1 MIVSDRASRLLA
13 TVPLFTGLE
22 PDALDILAGG
32 AQDRVYEAEE
42 IVFFEGEASEGLYVV
57 ASGWLKGS
65 KVSAAGREQVLR
77 YFGAGE
83 AINEV
88 GLFVETTNPATLSA
102 LERSTVWLIP
112 RRAILTLVAERPGL
126 LWPLTQNLARRL
138 LEVVRLIEDLSLLPL
153 EARLAKYLLDHAVGD
168 VFERRRWATQAE
180 LAARLGTVPDVL
192 NRILRGF
199 TEEGLV
205 TVDRQRI
212 VIVDRAGLEA
222 RTHPS

>member
-1 MIVSDRASRLLA
+1 VSDSALRLLA
-13 TVPLFTGLE
+13 RVPLFTGLE
-22 PDALDILAGG
+22 PAALEILAGG
-32 AQDRVYEAEE
+32 AQGRAFEADEV
-42 IVFFEGEASEGLYVV
+42 VFFEGEVSEGLYVV

-88 GLFVETTNPATLSA
+88 GLFVETTNPATLIA
-102 LERSTVWLIP
+102 LEPSRVWLIP
-112 RRAILTLVAERPGL
+112 RRAILTLVAQQPGL

-138 LEVVRLIEDLSLLPL
+138 LEVVRLVEDLSLLPL
-153 EARLAKYLLDHAVGD
+153 EARLAKYLLEHAAGD

-199 TEEGLV
+199 ADEGLV
-205 TVDRQRI
+205 AVERQRI
-212 VIVDRAGLEA
+212 VILDRAGLEA